1 MLIFIVPSGTSGTN
15 NKTAMRNSAVITFQF
30 FFRNKMYGCIIVGK
44 VIWHGLDLLFD
55 TCQICA
61 FFSNNKTFSCMF
73 LSCCQFRIFS
83 VSYRFQSSL
92 YRNCILLAVFYS
104 VNSSNCIRVPL
115 AYAFSPESIIFS
127 IGKNGICIHSVQR
140 EHSRIPAYRDD
151 SHMAAFFC
159 RFIHIFE
166 MLRNSCMCIKAVYN
180 IEPLCIFRCLYRK
193 ICCASAA
200 DDQNVDLVLHLLCFV
215 HMADLSCLCKY
226 FYCLR
231 IAACKN
237 CRKFQI
243 RIVFHCTFHASAQ
256 VAISHDSNSNTH
268 NNFLL

>member
-1 MLIFIVPSGTSGTN
+1 
-15 NKTAMRNSAVITFQF
+15 
-30 FFRNKMYGCIIVGK
+30 
-44 VIWHGLDLLFD
+44 
-55 TCQICA
+55 
-61 FFSNNKTFSCMF
+61 
-73 LSCCQFRIFS
+73 
-83 VSYRFQSSL
+83 
-92 YRNCILLAVFYS
+92 
-104 VNSSNCIRVPL
+104 
-115 AYAFSPESIIFS
+115 
-127 IGKNGICIHSVQR
+127 
-140 EHSRIPAYRDD
+140 
-151 SHMAAFFC
+151 MAAFFC

-231 IAACKN
+231 ITACKN

-268 NNFLL
+268 NNFLLVFSAYILIFQRNNVNFFLLFLTNFCRISYCSLHLRQPDQNPLQMIFGNGILHYITIRGGLYHRCQQQMTPLPGQQQLQARFAIRHFIQRSLPAVGIPPNGFCCS